1 MDNQWFKIWYDR
13 ARFWGDIRV
22 EDGMWKFGKVRLNNE
37 GETAI
42 FVWFINNAGIR
53 EFSFALEPLKQV
65 EKWESWKGAWEKIG
79 EISGTKFLAALSGGN
94 WLIGAEEY
102 VQCDDTRI
110 EPLCANEHGIIEL
123 NGKEYMC
130 LSDNDDFD
138 SYLGDE
144 EGNVYRAEYDDD
156 GKLIAAELVASL
168 GSDKGKNCL
177 VSCNAVNV
185 PRTFLE
191 GLPIAYLEF
200 LGVDWGDCYPV
211 CYEDDR
217 VVEDIYD
224 SNGSLLWD
232 TGADTDHLVVDD
244 SYDYVRPKTEK
255 EEEEQQ

>member
-42 FVWFINNAGIR
+42 LVWFINNAGIR
-53 EFSFALEPLKQV
+53 EFSYGIEPLAQTGN
-65 EKWESWKGAWEKIG
+65 EKKWHGGWEEVG
-79 EISGTKFLAALSGGN
+79 EIDGTKLLIADKLESDNWRIGGV
-94 WLIGAEEY
+94 EFFP
-102 VQCDDTRI
+102 CDDTRI

-144 EGNVYRAEYDDD
+144 DGNVYRAEYNDE
-156 GKLIAAELVASL
+156 GKLITAELVAAL
-168 GSDKGKNCL
+168 DSDKGKNCL
-177 VSCNAVNV
+177 LSCHAVDM
-185 PRTFLE
+185 PRSFLE
-191 GLPIAYLEF
+191 GLPIKYVEH
-200 LGVDWGDCYPV
+200 LGVDWNDCYPV
-211 CYEDDR
+211 TYDADR

-232 TGADTDHLVVDD
+232 TGADTDNLVVDD
-244 SYDYVRPKTEK
+244 SYDYVRPKTKDE
-255 EEEEQQ
+255 